1 MRRVLIIICLFIV
14 PITAFSATFLYAP
27 YSGFAGIPIGNT
39 HFKGGSHWSY
49 SYTQD
54 DKAYS
59 DEGGGPGFGQEGD
72 DTYEN
77 AEMLA
82 LVSLPQ
88 IDPSYYDKKWTLSV
102 SCPNGMYMVSMSQPT
117 FKRPIEI
124 YLYPVAKGTTITNR
138 DPIKLSNANPIAIY
152 DPGIQTKPTSNWYL
166 WFDIVL
172 VLPVDENGMDNEND
186 RLTVD
191 GNVYPLIR
199 ANDYSAIVTVS
210 IDFEGADDSISFTM
224 PFTGYYDG
232 NTSKSRLDNSPISY
246 NNAEYPVAIDINTY
260 PQAANIHLDV
270 SNRGKWIDVGQL
282 VFLLNG
288 TNDASIFLSSSS
300 DPFIAG
306 DEFKMKKDDLAFN
319 APLTSVNSIGFTVR
333 LTDTNGNVNLFE
345 GDEYVSS
352 SISSIPDNFVNVSE
366 VTKVKFWDADYT
378 HPNVS
383 YKQYQAEISIMLDSV
398 DTTLLSGR
406 YEEEIYCHVLIF

>member
-1 MRRVLIIICLFIV
+1 MKKVILVVLMLFIV
-14 PITAFSATFLYAP
+14 MFLNAEDSLPEFVYAP

-49 SYTQD
+49 SYTED
-54 DKAYS
+54 NKAS
-59 DEGGGPGFGQEGD
+59 SESGGGKGYGQEGD

-82 LVSLPQ
+82 LISLPQ
-88 IDPSYYDKKWTLSV
+88 INPTYYNKTWTLSV

-124 YLYPVAKGTTITNR
+124 YLYPVAKGATITNR
-138 DPIKLSNANPIAIY
+138 EPIKLSNSNPIAVY
-152 DPGIQTKPTSNWYL
+152 DPGITTQPSTTWSL
-166 WFDIVL
+166 WFDVVL

-191 GNVYPLIR
+191 GNVYPLVR
-199 ANDYSAIVTVS
+199 TNDYSAIVTMS
-210 IDFEGADDSISFTM
+210 IDFEGAKNPVSLTM

-232 NTSKSRLDNSPISY
+232 NTSLSRLDKSPISY
-246 NNAEYPVAIDINTY
+246 NNAEYPVAIDVNTY
-260 PQAANIHLDV
+260 PEATNINLDI

-288 TNDASIFLSSSS
+288 KNNTAIFLSSSS
-300 DPFIAG
+300 DPFIQG
-306 DEFKMKKDDLAFN
+306 DEFTMKKDDLAYN
-319 APLTSVNSIGFTVR
+319 VPLTSVNSIGFTAR
-333 LTDTNGNVNLFE
+333 LTSTAGEVNLFE
-345 GDEYVSS
+345 GNDYVSS
-352 SISSIPDNFVNVSE
+352 DIPTSSVIISNVTHADFSADN
-366 VTKVKFWDADYT
+366 T
-378 HPNVS
+378 HGSVD

-406 YEEEIYCHVLIF
+406 YEEEIYCHVLIY

>member
-1 MRRVLIIICLFIV
+1 MKKISIFLLMLLF
-14 PITAFSATFLYAP
+14 AMLLSAEDVTLPSFKYAP
-27 YSGFAGIPIGNT
+27 YTGFSGIPIGNT
-39 HFKGGSHWSY
+39 HYKGGTGWSWPYNDKSH
-49 SYTQD
+49 
-54 DKAYS
+54 
-59 DEGGGPGFGQEGD
+59 ENGGPGHGQDGD
-72 DTYEN
+72 STYED

-82 LVSLPQ
+82 LVSIAGIPN
-88 IDPSYYDKKWTLSV
+88 DYYDKKWTLSV
-102 SCPNGMYMVSMSQPT
+102 SCPNGMYMASMSQPT
-117 FKRPIEI
+117 FKRPIEV
-124 YLYPVAKGTTITNR
+124 YLYPKSKSAIKNTS
-138 DPIKLSNANPIAIY
+138 PIKLSNSNPIAIY
-152 DPGIQTKPTSNWYL
+152 DPGFESKPSGNWAL
-166 WFDIVL
+166 WFDTVL

-210 IDFEGADDSISFTM
+210 IEFEGAAEPLSFTM

-232 NTSKSRLDNSPISY
+232 SSTPY
-246 NNAEYPVAIDINTY
+246 NNASLPVAIDVNTY
-260 PQAANIHLDV
+260 PEATNINLDI

-288 TNDASIFLSSSS
+288 TNDAAIFLSSSS
-300 DPFIAG
+300 DPFIQG
-306 DEFKMKKDDLAFN
+306 DEFKMKKDDLAYN
-319 APLTSVNSIGFTVR
+319 VPLTSVNSIGFTAR
-333 LTDTNGNVNLFE
+333 LTDTKGNVNLFE

-352 SISSIPDNFVNVSE
+352 SISSIGGITGIDYVNLSTITEVNFKGDGEHNQI
-366 VTKVKFWDADYT
+366 K
-378 HPNVS
+378 S